1 MRMRVKKHV
10 CVQKHIPSVKKHP
23 LAWLWVAL
31 CVLILLESRVCD
43 WTERLVAEKSSFEGS
58 GSLQIEQAILFA
70 GNAGESDSLYDL
82 TVTLHNVGGGV
93 QQIAVRAKCWRYAG
107 KIPAADLCNGER
119 TAG

>member
-1 MRMRVKKHV
+1 MKKHV

-82 TVTLHNVGGGV
+82 TVTLHNVGDTLEKYLP
-93 QQIAVRAKCWRYAG
+93 Q
-107 KIPAADLCNGER
+107 E
-119 TAG
+119 